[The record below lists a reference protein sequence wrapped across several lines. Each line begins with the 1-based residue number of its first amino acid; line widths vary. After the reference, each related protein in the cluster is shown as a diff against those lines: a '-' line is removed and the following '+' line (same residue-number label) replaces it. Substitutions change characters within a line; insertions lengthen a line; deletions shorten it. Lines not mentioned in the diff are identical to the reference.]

1 MKSPLHIAAGPKAGR
16 HLQENG
22 LQLADIRAMLGASGG
37 PKWLVLNQ
45 LDRFLAPRL
54 AADTRVDVDL
64 LGTSIGS
71 WRFAC
76 YAQPDPL
83 AAFDRF
89 EAAYF
94 EQAYTARPDAREI
107 SLECSRILEAILG
120 EQQAAIVNTEKR
132 RLHTIANRCQPV
144 MLDKHNEPGKWQLG
158 ASALANAAGRKYLK
172 HFFERILF
180 APAGSKLPFQESMFP
195 QENVCMHTGNLQQ
208 ALMATASIP
217 LLMQAV
223 HDIPGTSGGAC
234 VDGGI
239 IDYHFDTPLP
249 YDNGIVLYLHFSP
262 RLVPGWFD
270 KMLPWRRPHAD
281 SLDNVLLITPS
292 QEFIASLPNGRIPD
306 RHDFVQMD
314 DVQRKAAWRRV
325 LAETERLAEELAQQ
339 LEHQQWQDVVQLA

>member
-1 MKSPLHIAAGPKAGR
+1 MKSPLHIAAGPTAFR
-16 HLQENG
+16 HLQDNG

-54 AADTRVDVDL
+54 AADPAVDMDL

-83 AAFDRF
+83 AAIERF

-94 EQAYTARPDAREI
+94 EQAYSAKPDAAEI
-107 SLECSRILEAILG
+107 SRVCDRILDTLLHD
-120 EQQAAIVNTEKR
+120 QHDAIVNNPQR
-132 RLHTIANRCQPV
+132 RLHTLANRCRPA
-144 MLDKHNEPGKWQLG
+144 MLSHQGEPGKWQLG
-158 ASALANAAGRKYLK
+158 AAALMNVVGRQRLR

-180 APAGSKLPFQESMFP
+180 APATSQLPFRKEVFA
-195 QENVCMHTGNLQQ
+195 QENALLDTGNLHQ

-217 LLMQAV
+217 LIMQPI
-223 HDIPGTSGGAC
+223 HDIPGTTGGTC

-249 YDNGIVLYLHFSP
+249 YEQGIVLYLHFSP

-270 KMLPWRRPHAD
+270 KMLPWRKPRAS
-281 SLDNVLLITPS
+281 SLDNLLLVTPS
-292 QEFIASLPNGRIPD
+292 TEFIATLPNSRIPD
-306 RHDFVQMD
+306 RHDFVTMD
-314 DVQRKAAWRRV
+314 DRQRRANWQKV
-325 LAETERLAEELAQQ
+325 LGESERLAESLAGL
-339 LEHQQWQDVVQLA
+339 LEKQQWDAVKVLA

>member
-1 MKSPLHIAAGPKAGR
+1 MKSPLHIAAGPKALR

-54 AADTRVDVDL
+54 AADTQVDIDL

-94 EQAYTARPDAREI
+94 AQAYTAKPDTREI
-107 SLECSRILEAILG
+107 SLECSRILEAILC
-120 EQQAAIVNTEKR
+120 EQHAAIVNAEKR
-132 RLHTIANRCQPV
+132 RLHIITNRCRPA
-144 MLDKHNEPGKWQLG
+144 MLDKYNEPGKWQLG

-180 APAGSKLPFQESMFP
+180 APAGSKLPFQESIFL
-195 QENVCMHTGNLQQ
+195 QESVRMSTGNLQQ

-223 HDIPGTSGGAC
+223 HDIPGTSGGTC

-270 KMLPWRRPHAD
+270 KMLPWRRPRAT
-281 SLDNVLLITPS
+281 SLDNVLLISPS

-325 LAETERLAEELAQQ
+325 LAETGRLAEELAQQ

>member
-1 MKSPLHIAAGPKAGR
+1 MKSPLHIAAGPKALR

-54 AADTRVDVDL
+54 AADTQVDVDL

-89 EAAYF
+89 ESAYF
-94 EQAYTARPDAREI
+94 EQAYTAKPDAREI

-120 EQQAAIVNTEKR
+120 EQHAAIVNSEKR
-132 RLHTIANRCQPV
+132 RLHTIANRCRPA
-144 MLDKHNEPGKWQLG
+144 MLDRHNEPGKFQLG

-180 APAGSKLPFQESMFP
+180 APAASKLPFQESMFP
-195 QENVCMHTGNLQQ
+195 QENVRLNTGNLQQ

-217 LLMQAV
+217 LLMEAV
-223 HDIPGTSGGAC
+223 HDIAGTSGGTC

-262 RLVPGWFD
+262 RLIPGWFD
-270 KMLPWRRPHAD
+270 KMLPWRKPRAA
-281 SLDNVLLITPS
+281 SMDNVLLITPS
-292 QEFIASLPNGRIPD
+292 QKFIAGLPNGRIPD

-314 DVQRKAAWRRV
+314 DGQRTAVWRKV
-325 LAETERLAEELAQQ
+325 LAETERLAEELAQK
-339 LEHQQWQDVVQLA
+339 LERQQWKNVVELV